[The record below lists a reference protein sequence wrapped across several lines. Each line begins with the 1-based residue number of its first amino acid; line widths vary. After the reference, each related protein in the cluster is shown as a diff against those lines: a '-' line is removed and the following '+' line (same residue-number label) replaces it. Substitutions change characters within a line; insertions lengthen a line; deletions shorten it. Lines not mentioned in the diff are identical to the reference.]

1 MIAQP
6 GVQEAVHEDLY
17 HFASPYWQHSQ
28 PLHPSKNDVAQS
40 EPFNRVKGDISHCGR
55 WCSCLEFCFQVA
67 AFQWPLCEREKFL
80 RQAWQLCFEHL
91 CCSCHTMITVQAD
104 GRPGIG
110 GFMQIYAS
118 PNLKI
123 QSEGQ
128 EGLAVRKTKFL
139 PRRMKLCR
147 KLRAFEA
154 GRQKLQKM
162 KPKGEL
168 RRIFP
173 PCSGSFAKM
182 VLKVLCSS
190 HHAHKYVPPSSIW
203 RQRDLNSTERP
214 DGPTTQE
221 CLRTGLIC

>member
-1 MIAQP
+1 MYLHFPSLILYLNPSLKLSVRKTVLFRGTGGYLVHQIFSQQQAGVFIIAQP

-17 HFASPYWQHSQ
+17 HFASSYWQHSQ
-28 PLHPSKNDVAQS
+28 PLHPSKNDVALS
-40 EPFNRVKGDISHCGR
+40 EPFGRVKGDISHCGR

-118 PNLKI
+118 SNLKI

-128 EGLAVRKTKFL
+128 EGLAVKKTKFL
-139 PRRMKLCR
+139 PRRMKLYR

-154 GRQKLQKM
+154 R
-162 KPKGEL
+162 
-168 RRIFP
+168 
-173 PCSGSFAKM
+173 
-182 VLKVLCSS
+182 LKQ
-190 HHAHKYVPPSSIW
+190 AGINFRK
-203 RQRDLNSTERP
+203 
-214 DGPTTQE
+214 
-221 CLRTGLIC
+221 